1 MRKIIIATLA
11 AAAFSLSAC
20 GGDGDDA
27 LGDKAEYAAE
37 NQADALESAAD
48 NAATPAQEEALE
60 DQADAVEDAGEARE
74 EAIDDSDVDTD
85 ELSNAQKEGMI
96 NGQ

>member
-27 LGDKAEYAAE
+27 LGDKAE
-37 NQADALESAAD
+37 D
-48 NAATPAQEEALE
+48 ALE

-85 ELSNAQKEGMI
+85 GLSNAQKEGMV

>member
-11 AAAFSLSAC
+11 AAAFSLAAC

-27 LGDKAEYAAE
+27 LGERAEDAAE
-37 NQADALESAAD
+37 NQADALEEMAD

>member
-11 AAAFSLSAC
+11 AAALPLAAC

-27 LGDKAEYAAE
+27 LGERAEEMADNRAE
-37 NQADALESAAD
+37 TLEAAAD
-48 NAATPAQEEALE
+48 NASGARADMLEER
-60 DQADAVEDAGEARE
+60 ADAVEEAGEERAD
-74 EAIDDSDVDTD
+74 AIDDADVDAE
-85 ELSNAQKEGMI
+85 ELSAAQKEAMV

>member
-1 MRKIIIATLA
+1 MVVLDLIRISYLA
-11 AAAFSLSAC
+11 PAHRL
-20 GGDGDDA
+20 DA
-27 LGDKAEYAAE
+27 
-37 NQADALESAAD
+37 
-48 NAATPAQEEALE
+48 AQEEALE

-85 ELSNAQKEGMI
+85 ELSNAQKEGMV

>member
-1 MRKIIIATLA
+1 M
-11 AAAFSLSAC
+11 
-20 GGDGDDA
+20 DDRHDF
-27 LGDKAEYAAE
+27 DK
-37 NQADALESAAD
+37 ALESSHH
-48 NAATPAQEEALE
+48 E
-60 DQADAVEDAGEARE
+60 RE